1 MPVFASLDTNVS
13 PDGSAFPGPG
23 NDDASRAIGLYCEA
37 ISIAATRGGQD
48 AAVMSGKDFGAM
60 AEPPA
65 EPALVVEEAPA
76 PAAEKKTPKP
86 VVEEKPAP
94 IAEPTPEPAAE
105 EKAPK
110 IGRAHV

>member
-1 MPVFASLDTNVS
+1 
-13 PDGSAFPGPG
+13 
-23 NDDASRAIGLYCEA
+23 
-37 ISIAATRGGQD
+37 
-48 AAVMSGKDFGAM
+48 MSGKDFGAM

-110 IGRAHV
+110 PAPTPAEQAKDEPETPADRKTVASGKRVTVGVELGRRSKIKKTEQNKKDNK

>member
-1 MPVFASLDTNVS
+1 MLVFAILYTNVS
-13 PDGSAFPGPG
+13 PDGIAFPVPG
-23 NDDASRAIGLYCEA
+23 NDDASRAIRLYCEA

-65 EPALVVEEAPA
+65 EPALVVAEAPA

-86 VVEEKPAP
+86 VLEEKPAP
-94 IAEPTPEPAAE
+94 SAEPDRQ
-105 EKAPK
+105 
-110 IGRAHV
+110 IGE